1 MIPGMNPRKMKQAM
15 KKMGIAQ
22 QEIDATEVI
31 IRTADKEIVI
41 TEPEVSKINMMGQ
54 QTYQIVGNEHERE
67 IDSTP
72 DINEEDIK
80 TVSEQ
85 AGVSMD
91 EAKEALLKSKGD
103 IAQAIMD
110 ISENSS

>member
-1 MIPGMNPRKMKQAM
+1 MKQAM